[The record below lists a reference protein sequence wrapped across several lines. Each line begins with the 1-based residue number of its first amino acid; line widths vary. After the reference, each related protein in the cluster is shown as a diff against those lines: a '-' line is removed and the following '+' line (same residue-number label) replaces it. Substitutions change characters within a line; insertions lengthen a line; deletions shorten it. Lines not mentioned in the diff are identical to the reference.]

1 MEEEI
6 RVSEPVRN
14 GGEKTMRYNHLDM
27 LPDKAFRPVG
37 KHMTLEGGGGSKGG
51 GSSTNTTTS
60 YSTNL
65 PEYAQPYYQELLKQS
80 GRDVFTT
87 DDSGYVTGVKPF
99 TPYTGERVAGFTPA
113 QQAIQQQVAGLT
125 TPAEFAQAST
135 GLSTTQ
141 GLATGA
147 AGMGFGQAMGYAP
160 TTQQGGVFDQN
171 AANAY
176 MSPYQTAVT
185 DAAIREARQ
194 QADINRQNLALGS
207 VGRGTFGG
215 ARQALIQSEQDRG
228 TMQNLADI
236 RAKGQQAA
244 FENAQKMFEADQA
257 RRLRAAEMTQQGQQY
272 AAGLGKDIFSTG
284 LAGGIDASKG
294 LGALAATQQTSN
306 LERLKTQAASA
317 EEQQALQQQLKDI
330 QYQQFREQQDFP
342 KQQLEFYSNILRGN
356 AGALGSTQ
364 VQYAP
369 QPSAASQIA
378 GLGIAGLGLYNMLGG
393 QG

>member
-1 MEEEI
+1 MKLWDI
-6 RVSEPVRN
+6 LFGAV
-14 GGEKTMRYNHLDM
+14 K
-27 LPDKAFRPVG
+27 FC
-37 KHMTLEGGGGSKGG
+37 TLYGGGGDGDGG
-51 GSSTNTTTS
+51 GSQTTTSTS

-65 PEYAQPYYQELLKQS
+65 PEYAQPYYQELLKQT
-80 GRDVFTT
+80 GREIFTT
-87 DDSGYVTGVKPF
+87 DSAGYVTGVKP
-99 TPYTGERVAGFTPA
+99 YQAYAGERVAGFTPDQLA
-113 QQAIQQQVAGLT
+113 VQQQVAGLR
-125 TPAEFAQAST
+125 TPEDFARAST
-135 GLSTTQ
+135 GLGTTQ

-147 AGMGFGQAMGYAP
+147 AGMGFGQAMGYVP
-160 TTQQGGVFDQN
+160 TTQQGGIFDQG
-171 AANAY
+171 AANFY
-176 MSPYQTAVT
+176 MSPYQSAVT
-185 DAAIREARQ
+185 DAAVREARL
-194 QADINRQNLALGS
+194 QADINRQNQALGS

-215 ARQALIQSEQDRG
+215 ARQALIQAEQDRG

-236 RAKGQQAA
+236 RAKGAQAA
-244 FENAQKMFEADQA
+244 YENAQKMFEADQA

-306 LERLKTQAASA
+306 LERLKAQAASA
-317 EEQQALQQQLKDI
+317 EEQQALKQQQLDVN
-330 QYQQFREQQDFP
+330 YQKWKEAQDFQ

-364 VQYAP
+364 VQYTP

-378 GLGIAGLGLYNMLGG
+378 GLGLAGLGLYNMLGG